1 MSDKKPEFTWLILLA
16 SQDKPEIP
24 EKLLEVLSP
33 FSISILDVQKIQ
45 VRGRLIMT
53 VLFGLDPAH
62 ADAIESDLIKFGDDT
77 GYDIAVDFAS
87 EEDVR

>member
-1 MSDKKPEFTWLILLA
+1 VSDEKPEFTGLILLA

-24 EKLLEVLSP
+24 EQLMEILSP
-33 FSISILDVQKIQ
+33 FTISISDVQKIQ

-62 ADAIESDLIKFGDDT
+62 AEAIESDLIKFGDDS
-77 GYDIAVDFAS
+77 GCDIAVDFA
-87 EEDVR
+87 EENESR

>member
-1 MSDKKPEFTWLILLA
+1 MSDKKPEFTGLILLA
-16 SQDKPEIP
+16 SKDRPEIP

-62 ADAIESDLIKFGDDT
+62 ANAIESDLIKFGDDT

>member
-1 MSDKKPEFTWLILLA
+1 VNDKKAEFTGLILLA

-24 EKLLEVLSP
+24 DQLLGVLSP

-53 VLFGLDPAH
+53 ILFELDPAH
-62 ADAIESDLIKFGDDT
+62 ADAIETDLLQFGTDF
-77 GYDIAVDFAS
+77 GHDIAVDFALENES
-87 EEDVR
+87 E

>member
-1 MSDKKPEFTWLILLA
+1 MSDKKPEFTGLILVA
-16 SQDKPEIP
+16 SQDKPDIP

-62 ADAIESDLIKFGDDT
+62 ANAIESDLIKFGDDT

>member
-1 MSDKKPEFTWLILLA
+1 
-16 SQDKPEIP
+16 
-24 EKLLEVLSP
+24 
-33 FSISILDVQKIQ
+33 
-45 VRGRLIMT
+45 MT

-62 ADAIESDLIKFGDDT
+62 ANAIESDLIKFGDDT